1 MILTGTIVKSVS
13 GFYYVQTEQGIYECR
28 ARGVFRNKKQTPLV
42 GDRCETEVLDEKE
55 QKGNVITLLER
66 KNAFVRPPIANIDQM
81 GIVFAA
87 AAPDPIP
94 FLIDKLTVIAEH
106 RQIKPLL
113 VMNKCDLMTD
123 FAKKLH
129 DVYASVGYPFFCAS
143 AVREEGLESLKEHL
157 KNHVTVFAG
166 CSGVGKSSIMNLIGE
181 HICLETGGV
190 SRKIRRGRHTTR
202 TVELFSFDATTF
214 VADSPGFSNLDI
226 RDIRV
231 SELEEC
237 FPELREYTG
246 QCRFRGCSHIGEP
259 DCAVQEALAQ
269 GKIAKSRYESYVQ
282 MYQILKDIKEWQR

>member
-1 MILTGTIVKSVS
+1 MTGTIVKSVS

-42 GDRCETEVLDEKE
+42 GDRCDIEVLDEKDR
-55 QKGNVITLLER
+55 KGNVITLSER

-87 AAPDPIP
+87 AAPEPIP

-106 RQIKPLL
+106 RQIKPFL
-113 VMNKCDLMTD
+113 VMNKSDLMTD
-123 FAKKLH
+123 FAKTLQNI
-129 DVYASVGYPFFCAS
+129 YASAGYPLFCVS
-143 AVREEGLESLKEHL
+143 AIQEKGLEPLREHL

-166 CSGVGKSSIMNLIGE
+166 CSGVGKSSIMNLLGE

-190 SRKIRRGRHTTR
+190 SRKIQRGRHTTR

-214 VADSPGFSNLDI
+214 AADSPGFSNLDI